1 MQFVNSL
8 QVLLSLIEKNDNFY
22 EKMTLLEEQLAKLED
37 IWFEILDDEILVFN
51 KNYFDKEN
59 ISFADYMKEGAFLK
73 QFFIE
78 NGFFTVENYK
88 NFFKMK
94 KLTNSETKEDLEKY
108 IAEVPENDEKLLQ
121 VNDFIKK
128 FSK

>member
-1 MQFVNSL
+1 MKFVNSL
-8 QVLLSLIEKNDNFY
+8 QVLLSFIEKDDNFY

-37 IWFEILDDEILVFN
+37 IWFEILDDEILIFN

-59 ISFADYMKEGAFLK
+59 ISFADYMKEWAFLK

-94 KLTNSETKEDLEKY
+94 KLTNSGNPQDLEKY